1 MKWDM
6 GWMHD
11 TFAYF
16 RRTSIGRRYHHHK
29 LTFRSMYF

>member
-11 TFAYF
+11 ALAYLTPAVPPLSALF
-16 RRTSIGRRYHHHK
+16 LKSGGRAE
-29 LTFRSMYF
+29 